1 MHFCD
6 STRFVLSCTKVVAP
20 AVELETEVPGCLSRG
35 DRARLDSFYYNI
47 RQQASTFAGYPVT
60 AKFDYREL
68 FRFLYYPLNNVGD
81 PFNPCIYHMHT
92 REFECEVL
100 EWFAK
105 LYQAPEDNWWGY
117 VTNGGTEGNL
127 YGLYLA
133 RELYPQGMVYFSQD
147 THYSVSKNLRLLRM
161 PHIMIRTLP
170 SGEMDYEDLQATLA
184 IHRDTPP
191 IIFANIGTTMR
202 EGVDDVERIRW
213 ILNDLAIPESYIHCD
228 AALGGM
234 TLPFI
239 EGAPAFDFAA
249 GINSLSVSGHKLI
262 GSPVPCGVVMAER
275 HNVDR
280 IARSIEYVGTL
291 DTTITGSRNAFTPL
305 VLWYAIRAR
314 GRQGFRETVSSCLE
328 TAGYAEAQINT
339 LGLDA
344 WRNPHA
350 LTVVFRRPSD
360 AVIEKWQL
368 AVQGDQAHL
377 MAMPHVTP
385 GMIDQL
391 VADLAAQPVLQ

>member
-1 MHFCD
+1 
-6 STRFVLSCTKVVAP
+6 
-20 AVELETEVPGCLSRG
+20 
-35 DRARLDSFYYNI
+35 
-47 RQQASTFAGYPVT
+47 
-60 AKFDYREL
+60 
-68 FRFLYYPLNNVGD
+68 
-81 PFNPCIYHMHT
+81 
-92 REFECEVL
+92 
-100 EWFAK
+100 
-105 LYQAPEDNWWGY
+105 
-117 VTNGGTEGNL
+117 
-127 YGLYLA
+127 
-133 RELYPQGMVYFSQD
+133 
-147 THYSVSKNLRLLRM
+147 
-161 PHIMIRTLP
+161 
-170 SGEMDYEDLQATLA
+170 
-184 IHRDTPP
+184 
-191 IIFANIGTTMR
+191 
-202 EGVDDVERIRW
+202 
-213 ILNDLAIPESYIHCD
+213 
-228 AALGGM
+228 M